1 MKFVA
6 LLSGGKDSCFAAMEA
21 VKYGH
26 ELICLANLYPGAGYQ
41 GDEMNS
47 FMYQSA
53 AHYAIPFLAE
63 CFEKPLIRREIKGK
77 SLDQSLSYTNVH
89 STASTSSTDPRNS
102 CSNSYDE
109 VEDMYLLLLDVKVRR
124 LYLLILAVF

>member
-6 LLSGGKDSCFAAMEA
+6 LLSGGKDSCFSVMEA
-21 VKYGH
+21 IKCGH
-26 ELICLANLYPGAGYQ
+26 ELICLANLYPSIGYE

-53 AHYAIPFLAE
+53 AHYAIPYLAE

-77 SLDQSLSYTNVH
+77 SLDQSLGYTNN
-89 STASTSSTDPRNS
+89 DKDDGDG
-102 CSNSYDE
+102 SNNNYDE
-109 VEDMYLLLLDVKVRR
+109 VEDLFLLLHDVKVFNCYCFFNVVRC
-124 LYLLILAVF
+124 